1 MAEEEVTFDTGDV
14 AFQIICTGLVWIMT
28 PGLAYF
34 YSGMARSKS
43 ALSLIMVCFLAIA
56 VVSVQWWM
64 FGFSLTFSGS
74 SKNGFIGDFQYA
86 FGRHMNGPKDALPFV
101 PTLPISVFACFQMTF
116 AIITAGLIFGGP
128 AERMRVLPTIIFIF
142 IWTTIVYD
150 PIAFWSWSENG
161 WLRKLGSLDFAGGTP
176 VHIAS
181 GAAGLAYSIVLG
193 KRQGLGK
200 EKFKPH
206 NLSNVFLGTALLW
219 FGWFG
224 FNAGSALGSNAR
236 AGMALLTTNLS
247 TAVGGITWV
256 LIDYHREK
264 KLSALGFCS
273 GAVAG
278 LVGITPGAG
287 FVSPCPAAAIG
298 LITACVCNF
307 GIKIKDKIGFDDALD
322 VFGVHCVGGITGN
335 ILTGIFAQKYI
346 QNLDGALSFKKQ
358 GGWLDGSWNQILFQ
372 LVGCV
377 AGFFWSFILTF
388 TILKIMDHIPGLRIR
403 VERDAEVFGVDQ
415 SEMGEVAYDYVSYSQ
430 ADLMNMAS
438 AVNISNN
445 LPIEQIPMDQL
456 VTEKDISSKA

>member
-1 MAEEEVTFDTGDV
+1 MAEEVVEFNAGDV
-14 AFQIICTGLVWIMT
+14 GFMIICAGLVWIMT
-28 PGLAYF
+28 PGLGYF

-56 VVSVQWWM
+56 VVSVQWWL
-64 FGFSLTFSGS
+64 FGFSLTFSETSG
-74 SKNGFIGDFQYA
+74 NPVIGDFKYA
-86 FGRHMNGPKDALPFV
+86 FGHHMVGPKDYLPLV
-101 PTLPISVFACFQMTF
+101 PTLPISVFSIFQMMF

-142 IWTTIVYD
+142 IWTTFVYD
-150 PIAFWSWSENG
+150 PIAYWSWSENG

-181 GAAGLAYSIVLG
+181 GAAGLAYSLVLG

-219 FGWFG
+219 CGWFG
-224 FNAGSALGSNAR
+224 FNAGSALGANAR
-236 AGMALLTTNLS
+236 AGMAFLTTNLS

-298 LITACVCNF
+298 LITATVCNF
-307 GIKIKDKIGFDDALD
+307 GIKIKSKIGIDDALD
-322 VFGVHCVGGITGN
+322 VFGVHCIGGITGN
-335 ILTGIFAQKYI
+335 LLTGIFAQKYV
-346 QNLDGALSFKKQ
+346 QDLDGGYSYKAQ
-358 GGWLDGSWNQILFQ
+358 GGWLDGSWDQ
-372 LVGCV
+372 LLYQFIGCV
-377 AGFFWSFILTF
+377 AGFFWSFCLTYLL
-388 TILKIMDHIPGLRIR
+388 LKLMDLIPGLSIR
-403 VERDAEVFGVDQ
+403 VEREAEVYGIDQ
-415 SEMGEVAYDYVSYSQ
+415 SEMGEVAYDYVSYTQ

-438 AVNISNN
+438 AVNINNN
-445 LPIEQIPMDQL
+445 LPVENM
-456 VTEKDISSKA
+456 KDGVKDSDITTSKA